1 MKVMPL
7 VIPLAINFLL
17 LSLCFWVCAYLG
29 FFCYKEP
36 LLPWIPAITIPLLLS
51 LIFYFCKGK
60 QKKLYISQREI
71 LLTTGLSWLS
81 AGIIGSL
88 PYWILLHCKFSVGL
102 FESISGLTTTGAT
115 ALLNLECLPKGLLLW
130 RSVSQ
135 WLGGLG
141 FVVFFV
147 TFLGTH
153 GNFQKQLY
161 LQESTSVEESVSL
174 FRMRKNI
181 SYSLLI
187 YICLTIMCALSL
199 FHCNMSLFDAICH
212 ALTTV
217 STGGFSTY
225 SAGIHHF
232 NSLKI
237 ERILII
243 FMLLGSINFVFL
255 IQIFTR
261 HGPRLVKNS
270 EFRTYIAII
279 LVVTLVCTRVLYPK
293 VYPSLPEAGR
303 HALFQVVSIGTTTGF
318 HSVNFADWPNIA
330 VLILLLLMFI
340 GGCTG
345 STAGGFKVFRMV
357 ALCKILLAHLEKI
370 FRSNI
375 VRILKIDGVLWN
387 ERKQLDLLYFFAL
400 NLLVIFISVIFLQ
413 ILIPSIDFL
422 TNVSAIVAS
431 LSNIGPG
438 LTSLIGPNATFLSFP
453 SSAKIL
459 LSALMLLGRLEI
471 YAILVLLTPRF
482 WKRFD

>member
-1 MKVMPL
+1 MKVTPL

-17 LSLCFWVCAYLG
+17 LGLCFFACAYSG
-29 FFCYKEP
+29 FFFYQEP
-36 LLPWIPAITIPLLLS
+36 LLPWIPTIIIPFLLS
-51 LIFYFCKGK
+51 LILYFCKGK
-60 QKKLYISQREI
+60 QKKIYISQREI
-71 LLTTGLSWLS
+71 LLTTGISWLL

-88 PYWILLHCKFSVGL
+88 PYWILLHCEFSTGL

-115 ALLNLECLPKGLLLW
+115 TLLNLECLPKSLLLW
-130 RSVSQ
+130 RSISQ

-153 GNFQKQLY
+153 GNFQKRLY

-174 FRMRKNI
+174 FHMRKNI
-181 SYSLLI
+181 AYSLFI
-187 YICLTIMCALSL
+187 YVCLTILCTLSL
-199 FHCNMSLFDAICH
+199 SQSNMPLFDALCH

-217 STGGFSTY
+217 STGGFSTH

-232 NSLKI
+232 NSPKI
-237 ERILII
+237 ESILVV
-243 FMLLGSINFVFL
+243 FMLLSSINFIFL

-261 HGPRLVKNS
+261 HGPKLVKNS
-270 EFRTYIAII
+270 EFKAYITII
-279 LVVTLVCTRVLYPK
+279 LIATLVCACVLYPK
-293 VYPSLPEAGR
+293 VYPSLPEAVR

-318 HSVNFADWPNIA
+318 HSVNFATWPNIT
-330 VLILLLLMFI
+330 VLILLILMFI

-345 STAGGFKVFRMV
+345 STAGGFKVFRLV
-357 ALCKILLAHLEKI
+357 ALCKILLTHLEKI

-400 NLLVIFISVIFLQ
+400 NLLVISISIIFLQ
-413 ILIPSIDFL
+413 MLIPSIDFL
-422 TNVSAIVAS
+422 TNMSAIVAS

-438 LTSLIGPNATFLSFP
+438 LTSLIGPDTTFVPFP
-453 SSAKIL
+453 SAAKIL

-471 YAILVLLTPRF
+471 YAILVLLTPKF

>member
-1 MKVMPL
+1 MKVTPL
-7 VIPLAINFLL
+7 IIPLAINFLL
-17 LSLCFWVCAYLG
+17 LGLCFFVCAYSG
-29 FFCYKEP
+29 FFFHQEP
-36 LLPWIPAITIPLLLS
+36 LLPWIPAIALPLLLS
-51 LIFYFCKGK
+51 LILYFCKGK
-60 QKKLYISQREI
+60 QKKTYISQREI

-88 PYWILLHCKFSVGL
+88 PYWILLHCKFSIGL

-115 ALLNLECLPKGLLLW
+115 VLVNLECLPKSLLLW
-130 RSVSQ
+130 RSISQ

-153 GNFQKQLY
+153 GNFQKRLY

-174 FRMRKNI
+174 FHMRKNI
-181 SYSLLI
+181 AYSFFI
-187 YICLTIMCALSL
+187 YVGLTIFCALSL
-199 FHCNMSLFDAICH
+199 SQCNMSLFDALCH

-217 STGGFSTY
+217 STGGFSTH

-243 FMLLGSINFVFL
+243 FMLLGSINFIFL

-261 HGPRLVKNS
+261 QGPKLVKNS
-270 EFRTYIAII
+270 EFKTYIAII
-279 LVVTLVCTRVLYPK
+279 LIATLVCTRVLYPR
-293 VYPSLPEAGR
+293 VYPSLPEAVR

-318 HSVNFADWPNIA
+318 HSVNFAAWPSIT
-330 VLILLLLMFI
+330 VLILLMLMFI

-345 STAGGFKVFRMV
+345 STAGGFKVFRLI

-400 NLLVIFISVIFLQ
+400 NLLVMLIAVVFLQ
-413 ILIPSIDFL
+413 LLIPSIDFL
-422 TNVSAIVAS
+422 TNVSAVVAS

-438 LTSLIGPNATFLSFP
+438 LTSAIGPNATFVSFP
-453 SSAKIL
+453 PAAKVL
-459 LSALMLLGRLEI
+459 MSALMLLGRLEI
-471 YAILVLLTPRF
+471 YAILVLLTPKF